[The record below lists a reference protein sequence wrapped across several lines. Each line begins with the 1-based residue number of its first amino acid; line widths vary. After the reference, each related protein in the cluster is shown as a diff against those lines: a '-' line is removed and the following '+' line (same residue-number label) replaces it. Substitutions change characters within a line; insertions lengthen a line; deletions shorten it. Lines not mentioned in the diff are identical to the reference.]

1 MLKYKVAIA
10 STDGKKVDMHFGK
23 CDAFTIA
30 EVDASSGEYGI
41 LERRPVPPPC
51 PSCGTHGDNDDAMFA
66 VIGLISDCRAVIVS
80 KIGRWP
86 DSLLYERG
94 IESIE
99 YSGPIDE
106 VLSALLA
113 RLTKQTKQ
121 AKQEKGAGANI
132 KTHEA

>member
-1 MLKYKVAIA
+1 
-10 STDGKKVDMHFGK
+10 VDMHFGK

-30 EVDASSGEYGI
+30 EVDASSGYAI

-51 PSCGTHGDNDDAMFA
+51 PSCGTHGDNDDAMHA
-66 VIGLISDCRAVIVS
+66 VIDLISDCRAVIVS

-113 RLTKQTKQ
+113 RLAKQTKQ
-121 AKQEKGAGANI
+121 AEQAKCAE
-132 KTHEA
+132 